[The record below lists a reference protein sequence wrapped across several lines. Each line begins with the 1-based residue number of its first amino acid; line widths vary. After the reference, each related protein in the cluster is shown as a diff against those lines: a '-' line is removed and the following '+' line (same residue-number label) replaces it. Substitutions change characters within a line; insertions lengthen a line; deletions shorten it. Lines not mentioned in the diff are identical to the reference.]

1 VLCGRLA
8 AEPRP
13 VTVVLGPGLACP
25 DRTGL
30 RAAFARVG
38 RGVEESGDP
47 LGEAHVQLTVK
58 SRPDGV
64 HVLLST
70 RRAVLLDRTL
80 PSAECPALSEAIAF
94 VVDRR
99 LAGIE
104 WSGAVPPPVRRS
116 SPVPVSA
123 RSPSG
128 PSLVAVSSPSRP
140 DTGLLRL
147 EASFLAART
156 FERGDIAPGVLAGLR
171 VELGRLFEVAAAVGW
186 IAHGSF
192 AAGPGTASVDELP
205 LQVGALAFW
214 RSGRVEL
221 GADVR
226 ARLGVLLVAGH
237 DLDENASAV
246 GASLRAGAAA
256 RVGVYLVDRLFVAGS
271 LAGHLLVLGHDVVV
285 EGVGPVAREST
296 VSIEGTVGVGYRL
309 P

>member
-1 VLCGRLA
+1 MTTTWSSGWA
-8 AEPRP
+8 ALL
-13 VTVVLGPGLACP
+13 VFTVAGCDANDDDVA
-25 DRTGL
+25 
-30 RAAFARVG
+30 
-38 RGVEESGDP
+38 GDGDADADADADAG
-47 LGEAHVQLTVK
+47 GE
-58 SRPDGV
+58 GEGEGEGE
-64 HVLLST
+64 
-70 RRAVLLDRTL
+70 VLLDRTL
-80 PSAECPALSEAIAF
+80 PHAECPALSEAIAF

-104 WSGAVPPPVRRS
+104 WSGAVPPPARRS
-116 SPVPVSA
+116 SPAPVSV

-128 PSLVAVSSPSRP
+128 PSLAAVSSPSRP
-140 DTGLLRL
+140 DAGRLRL

-156 FERGDIAPGVLAGLR
+156 FEGRGIAPGVLAGMR
-171 VELGRLFEVAAAVGW
+171 VELGRLFEVAAAIGW

-192 AAGPGTASVDELP
+192 AAGPGTASVGELP

-237 DLDENASAV
+237 DLDENASTV

-256 RVGVYLVDRLFVAGS
+256 RVGVEIVDRLFLAGS
-271 LAGHLLVLGHDVVV
+271 LGGHLLVLGHEVVV

-296 VSIEGTVGVGYRL
+296 LSVEGTVGVGYRL